1 MTRPEHCPVA
11 RTLATGERE
20 CGNCGRIWDE
30 DEQPP
35 TCDKRAVVG
44 PDLPVSNRVLRYKP
58 RYYRAKN
65 NP

>member
-1 MTRPEHCPVA
+1 MTRPDNCPVP

-44 PDLPVSNRVLRYKP
+44 PDLRRYKP

-65 NP
+65 NT